1 MDGLQSLLLAAALY
15 FVPKL
20 WRYLRSKESTYRLN
34 LPEQVWSP
42 EIEPSAE
49 ESLERKYNAH
59 EVQVPPIAHHPK
71 TSLPTV
77 EEQGAWQGKVTNN
90 LIVNG
95 VIFAEILQPPRAYR
109 PFRGRL
115 K

>member
-1 MDGLQSLLLAAALY
+1 MDGLQSLLIVAVLY
-15 FVPKL
+15 FGQKL
-20 WRYLRSKESTYRLN
+20 WRYFTSKESTQPDVPKR
-34 LPEQVWSP
+34 VWSP
-42 EIEPSAE
+42 EIEMITEEPIEVAYRPDKVQPPPAIHHAPS
-49 ESLERKYNAH
+49 LL
-59 EVQVPPIAHHPK
+59 PIG
-71 TSLPTV
+71 
-77 EEQGAWQGKVTNN
+77 EEQGAWQGKINNN